1 MEVWNVQEYRK
12 GGIANSHRISLI
24 FSGFIVFPTLRNL
37 RVFSIGVATHYIN
50 GGLHF
55 LLQDRACL
63 VHSNLFLAANGIE
76 NRYHCAF
83 SIFLFCRERKKW
95 RKTPNFALFS
105 LFPIV
110 GCGLPSLILHGALC
124 LHSLCSCRYNYMTM
138 LESTDQKLLIVLTI
152 VFPFSDFFCKTL

>member
-76 NRYHCAF
+76 NRYHCTWFTTSQDSGLHF

-95 RKTPNFALFS
+95 RKTRNFALFS

-124 LHSLCSCRYNYMTM
+124 LHSLWSCR
-138 LESTDQKLLIVLTI
+138 
-152 VFPFSDFFCKTL
+152 

>member
-1 MEVWNVQEYRK
+1 MNVQEYRK
-12 GGIANSHRISLI
+12 GGIEGFPYSIPAFLRFNIVSHAAE
-24 FSGFIVFPTLRNL
+24 FK
-37 RVFSIGVATHYIN
+37 VFSIGVATHYIN
-50 GGLHF
+50 WGLHF

-76 NRYHCAF
+76 NRYHCAWFSGLHF

-124 LHSLCSCRYNYMTM
+124 LHSLWSCR
-138 LESTDQKLLIVLTI
+138 
-152 VFPFSDFFCKTL
+152 